1 MRIVKKANK
10 SGLYTLTLK
19 RISEME
25 TVQNKIIRFPTI
37 FESLCRSFQIS
48 KCECWELLFLLRE
61 FGFIDVIQFQGIK
74 INKKM
79 LSKVEI

>member
-1 MRIVKKANK
+1 MIKKANK
-10 SGLYTLTLK
+10 SGLYTLTLR
-19 RISEME
+19 RISKME
-25 TVQNKIIRFPTI
+25 TAPNRIIRFPKI

-48 KCECWELLFLLRE
+48 KGECWELLFLLRE
-61 FGFIDVIQFQGIK
+61 FGFIDVIQFQGVK